1 MSSSVERFNYESYDS
16 TTSRSVTF
24 RFNNEVTYKDLA
36 ALRTMILADHYS
48 HAFDIFIINKNTTF
62 DEDEFLTTFLENV
75 LVIPPQ
81 TPVHITRRGRSD
93 DDDEL
98 STTAEFAIKIRGP
111 RLATT
116 DDILTTERSFGYS
129 IVRNQP
135 LFYVRENEEVDITM
149 LTKYSNGRD
158 HTKFRVAEE
167 VFVDPRINIIR
178 IETTSVTTPQ
188 IVMDWAIE
196 NYTPLTD

>member
-1 MSSSVERFNYESYDS
+1 MNRFNYESHDS
-16 TTSRSVTF
+16 RTSRAVTF
-24 RFNNEVTYKDLA
+24 RFDNDLTYKDLA
-36 ALRTMILADHYS
+36 ALRTMILADYYS

-62 DEDEFLTTFLENV
+62 DEDEYLTTFLENV
-75 LVIPPQ
+75 LVIPPHI
-81 TPVHITRRGRSD
+81 PVQISRRGRSRED
-93 DDDEL
+93 DV

-111 RLATT
+111 RLAMT

-129 IVRNQP
+129 IVRGQP

-188 IVMDWAIE
+188 IVMDWALE
-196 NYTPLTD
+196 NYTPLVD